1 MKTIYA
7 VTNPIFQINR
17 GFISVPTPIYIGNTF
32 TRLASDLEQRVT
44 LFRSEEAAKLYAQ
57 SIKNQ
62 DFAVGILV
70 LGLLDFDLANSM
82 VDNTQMTLDP
92 QKVLLYAGYCHRLD
106 NDCRYGIADQD
117 KTLADKLKSD
127 KPLNERIADYFKCY
141 YQECGFIY
149 KAFGIDHGEVA
160 ASIVEKMSQA
170 LTAQEIVSYL
180 TDKLKALLAESRTN
194 VAKSFYKTLAYA
206 LAEIQDQPSYQ
217 VTLNPTKSKT
227 MTAN

>member
-17 GFISVPTPIYIGNTF
+17 GFICAPKPMYLGSTF
-32 TRLASDLEQRVT
+32 TQLASDPEQRVT
-44 LFRSEEAAKLYAQ
+44 LFRSLEDAKSYAQ
-57 SIKNQ
+57 SVKNNE
-62 DFAVGILV
+62 FAVGILV
-70 LGLLDFDLANSM
+70 LGLLDPELANNM
-82 VDNTQMTLDP
+82 VDNTQITLDP
-92 QKVLLYAGYCHRLD
+92 EKILLYAGYCPRLD
-106 NDCRYGIADQD
+106 NECRYGIADQD

-141 YQECGFIY
+141 YQECGFLY
-149 KAFGIDHGEVA
+149 KAFGIDHVEVA
-160 ASIVEKMSQA
+160 ASIVEKMSQT
-170 LTAQEIVSYL
+170 LPAQEIVSYL
-180 TDKLKALLAESRTN
+180 KDKLKALLAESRTN

-206 LAEIQDQPSYQ
+206 LAEIQDQPSHQ